1 MRPEGTK
8 VEQVTDTV
16 LYVGTEVKR
25 KSTADVENRMQIHTI
40 NRKVYFFRSV
50 FFQMC
55 SNLQEGS
62 TLKK

>member
-25 KSTADVENRMQIHTI
+25 KSVN
-40 NRKVYFFRSV
+40 
-50 FFQMC
+50 C
-55 SNLQEGS
+55 
-62 TLKK
+62 